1 MDQTTPLYK
10 DKEAAVDERVAD
22 LLSRMSVEEKA
33 GQMFQSIVFLGQDGK
48 LAPANPMFTI
58 PGAEE
63 LILERHLTHLNLI
76 GPVDDAL
83 KLAKWHNLLQS
94 TAASTRLG
102 IPITLST
109 DPRSHFAEN
118 LGTGSRAGSFSQ
130 WPETL
135 GFAALRSPE
144 LVEQF
149 ANVARQEYLASG
161 MRLVLGPQVDLATEY
176 RWSRISGTFGEESKL
191 SGELG
196 AAYIR
201 GFRGD
206 SKLGPASVSCVGKHF
221 PGGGPQKDGEDP
233 HFTYGREQVYPGDN
247 FDYHL
252 EPFEELIEN
261 GVSQMMPYYGM
272 PVGLDYEEVGFSYNK
287 EIING
292 LLQKK
297 LNFGGIVLSDWQ
309 VVTDKTFM
317 GDKMV
322 GRAWGVEHLDG
333 LTRVEKLL
341 DAGVDQIGGES
352 CTELLLQLVRDGRV
366 PEERLDHSVRKILRE
381 KFALGLFDNA
391 FVDPTNA
398 ANIIGKPEFKKAGE
412 NVQRRSYTMLTNQKS
427 FLPLTNLKI
436 RAYIEGVD
444 KDILASYGIEVV
456 ATPAEADLTLL
467 RLKAPYESRPGNFEQ
482 HFHAGS
488 LEYPDAELQ
497 RLLKVL
503 KESKASVVD
512 VYLDRP
518 VVLTEIAATS
528 TALFANYGASD
539 AAFLDVITSRVAPE
553 GKLPFELPRSM
564 KAVVASR
571 TDVPF
576 DTADPLFRFGHGL
589 RYD

>member
-1 MDQTTPLYK
+1 MERITPRYK
-10 DKEAAVDERVAD
+10 DKNVSIDERVAD
-22 LLSRMSVEEKA
+22 LLSRMTIEEKV
-33 GQMFQSIVFLGQDGK
+33 GQMFHSIVFLGKDGK

-63 LILERHLTHLNLI
+63 LISERHLTHLNLI
-76 GPVDDAL
+76 GPVDDAF
-83 KLAKWHNLLQS
+83 KLAEWHNLLQS
-94 TAASTRLG
+94 HAASTRLG

-149 ANVARQEYLASG
+149 ANIARQEYLASG

-191 SGELG
+191 SSELG

-201 GFRGD
+201 GFRGQ
-206 SKLGPASVSCVGKHF
+206 SELGPPSVSCVGKHF

-233 HFTYGREQVYPGDN
+233 HFTYGREQVYPGGN

-252 EPFEELIEN
+252 EPFEELIRN

-287 EIING
+287 EIISG

-309 VVTDKTFM
+309 VITNKTFM

-333 LTRVEKLL
+333 LARVEKLL

-352 CTELLLQLVRDGRV
+352 CTELLLQLVHDGRV
-366 PEERLDHSVRKILRE
+366 SEARLDHSVKKILRE

-391 FVDPTNA
+391 FVDPETA
-398 ANIIGKPEFKKAGE
+398 ARVIGKSEFRRAGE
-412 NVQRRSYTMLTNQKS
+412 DVQRRSYTLLSNQHGI
-427 FLPLTNLKI
+427 LPLSSSKVK
-436 RAYIEGVD
+436 AYVEGID
-444 KDILASYGIEVV
+444 KDSLASYGVEVV
-456 ATPAEADLTLL
+456 GSPAEADLTLL
-467 RLKAPYESRPGNFEQ
+467 RLKAPYEVRPGNFEQ

-497 RLLKVL
+497 RLLQVL
-503 KESKASVVD
+503 QESKASVVD

-518 VVLTEIAATS
+518 VVLTEIAAAA
-528 TALFANYGASD
+528 TALCVNYGASD
-539 AAFLDVITSRVAPE
+539 AAFLDVITVNAAPE
-553 GKLPFELPRSM
+553 GKLPFDLPRSM
-564 KAVVASR
+564 SAVVASR

-576 DTADPLFRFGHGL
+576 DTENPLFRFGHGL
-589 RYD
+589 RYR